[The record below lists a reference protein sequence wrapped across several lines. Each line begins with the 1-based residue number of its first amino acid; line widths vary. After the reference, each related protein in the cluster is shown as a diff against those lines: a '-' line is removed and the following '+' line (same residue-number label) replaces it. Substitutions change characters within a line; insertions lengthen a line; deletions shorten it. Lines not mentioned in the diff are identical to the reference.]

1 MNYFAGSCRSWLQWT
16 SDGSEVI
23 KMPTS
28 SVSCLIIGCGIAGIS
43 AARYLLGAGFSD
55 VKILEA
61 SDRIGGR
68 IKSVDI
74 GE

>member
-1 MNYFAGSCRSWLQWT
+1 
-16 SDGSEVI
+16 
-23 KMPTS
+23 MPTS
-28 SVSCLIIGCGIAGIS
+28 SVSCLIIGGGIAGIS